1 VSSPAGT
8 APGEV
13 YPLALF
19 FAERHT
25 TSSTFRIDTTI
36 AELEVCPEP

>member
-1 VSSPAGT
+1 
-8 APGEV
+8 V

-25 TSSTFRIDTTI
+25 SSSTFRIDTTI
-36 AELEVCPEP
+36 AEFNVCPDR